1 MTYLSIINN
10 TKLFI
15 QNYMNNL
22 NDISHD
28 YNHIKLVVSLA
39 IFLAKK
45 EGIYKQ
51 RDLFH
56 IIMSALL
63 HDYGD
68 SKYSNDDQ
76 GLLIKNYLKRFKGL
90 KEYDK
95 KEIIRIASNISLSKE
110 KKDNY
115 NKKGKRNLKLYI
127 IQDADRIN
135 SLGSI
140 GIMRYISFNIINK
153 KETSFDEIITTI
165 EKRTLKIKRF
175 LKTKT
180 GIKIANKNLK
190 LIENF
195 IENYHLCN
203 KIKEKFQ

>member
-1 MTYLSIINN
+1 MTYLTIINN

-39 IFLAKK
+39 ISLAKK

-56 IIMSALL
+56 IIMGALL

-68 SKYSNDDQ
+68 SKYSNEDQ
-76 GLLIKNYLKRFKGL
+76 ELLIKNYLKRFKGL

-95 KEIIRIASNISLSKE
+95 REIIRIASNTSLSKE
-110 KKDNY
+110 KDNND
-115 NKKGKRNLKLYI
+115 NKNGKRNLKLYI

-153 KETSFDEIITTI
+153 KETSFDEIIITM

-175 LKTKT
+175 LKTES

-190 LIENF
+190 LIKNF

>member
-1 MTYLSIINN
+1 MTYLTIINN

-39 IFLAKK
+39 ISLAKK

-56 IIMSALL
+56 IIMGALL

-68 SKYSNDDQ
+68 SKYSNEDQ

-95 KEIIRIASNISLSKE
+95 KEIIRIASNTSLSKE
-110 KKDNY
+110 KDDNY
-115 NKKGKRNLKLYI
+115 NKNGKRNLKLYI

-153 KETSFDEIITTI
+153 KETSFNEIIITM

-175 LKTKT
+175 LKTES

-190 LIENF
+190 LIKNF